1 MRSRGVN
8 PQTFIFKR
16 TIINLKNNELEAQAK
31 RFSPDIIAVTESWT
45 NDSHTD
51 AYLAINNYSL
61 ILRQDRLGRG
71 GDGILLYAKNN
82 ITGQIMPDQ
91 VISVTVF
98 LTNMFNAQTSLASF
112 SASRRSTKVQK
123 VQ

>member
-1 MRSRGVN
+1 M
-8 PQTFIFKR
+8 
-16 TIINLKNNELEAQAK
+16 
-31 RFSPDIIAVTESWT
+31 TESWT

-71 GDGILLYAKNN
+71 GGGILLYAKNN